1 MDKRLPLALA
11 LCLLI
16 VFGWTI
22 LFAPKPIP
30 PATANPPTPPTAAA
44 EAPAAGSGPAATEPP
59 STAPASGAA
68 PSTADATPTTR
79 APAPTP
85 APTEGPVVVGEDEPD
100 LALDFGAGGERGHYR
115 AIFTNRGGALVSLR
129 TGEWYDRAQLST
141 AEKADP
147 EHWTELLVPVDTAQG
162 RTASMALATSPSS
175 AALAREP
182 LENALWA
189 RRVLGDAAKP
199 DGVEFTLAPGT
210 GVTFKKRF
218 LFAPGADVF
227 RFEFEIRNDALQDPG
242 AREFILVP
250 AACVP
255 IEAGDRFYTEPQM
268 IAFARK
274 GSDASGSAEVKSVRD
289 KSQAASGEIALSG
302 PVSFAGVINKY
313 FAVLLHGG
321 ATDAEAQATL
331 IGASWRTLMPRLA
344 GEPVKQIVTDLRL
357 RVFLPEKGASRT
369 YRYEVYAGP
378 KRREDL
384 EAAWPDFSKVVQND
398 LGFFNGIASVLLAV
412 LNFFH
417 GIVKNWGVAIILLT
431 ISVRLLLFPV
441 NRRSQTAM
449 ARYQSKMKRLQPRI
463 DEIKKRYAKDAT
475 AQRQE
480 QAKLMQEEGAF
491 PPLGGCLP
499 MFLQIPVFIGLF
511 AALRTSFDLRQADFG
526 FWIHDLAVPDR
537 LLRIGL
543 NLPFLGSIEYL
554 NVLPLL
560 MVVLWIWQQK
570 GMPMPADEQAA
581 RMQKMMMWMPV
592 MMGFFL
598 YNYAAGL
605 SLYMITQSGL
615 GIIEQ
620 KVIKKLWPLDD
631 AERPRKKS
639 GFMTRLMELQQQQLE
654 QQKKRR
660 TSQRRY

>member
-1 MDKRLPLALA
+1 LDKRLPLALA

-16 VFGWTI
+16 VVGWTL
-22 LFAPKPIP
+22 LFAPKPVSPAPANAP
-30 PATANPPTPPTAAA
+30 PAA
-44 EAPAAGSGPAATEPP
+44 ESQPAAGTSADSAAPTP
-59 STAPASGAA
+59 SPSVPASAAA
-68 PSTADATPTTR
+68 PE
-79 APAPTP
+79 PTP
-85 APTEGPVVVGEDEPD
+85 APAAASGPATPPTSGPVLVGQEEPD
-100 LALDFGAGGERGHYR
+100 LALEFGAGGERGHYR
-115 AIFTNRGGALVSLR
+115 AVFSNRGGALVSLR
-129 TGEWYDRAQLST
+129 TGEWFDRAQLST

-147 EHWTELLVPVDTAQG
+147 EHWTELLVPVETALG
-162 RTASMALATSPSS
+162 RTASMALATAPSS
-175 AALAREP
+175 AALVREP

-189 RRVLGDAAKP
+189 RSVLGDAVKP

-218 LFAPGADVF
+218 LFAPGTDTF
-227 RFEFEIRNDALQDPG
+227 RFEFEIRNDALADPG
-242 AREFILVP
+242 PREFILVP

-255 IEAGDRFYTEPQM
+255 IESGDRFYAEPQT

-274 GSDASGSAEVKSVRD
+274 GSDSSGSAETKWVQD
-289 KSQAASGEIALSG
+289 KNQATSGDIALSG

-321 ATDAEAQATL
+321 ATDQEAQATL
-331 IGASWRTLMPRLA
+331 IGASWRTLPPPPP
-344 GEPVKQIVTDLRL
+344 GGPVKQIVTDLRL

-369 YRYEVYAGP
+369 YKYEVYAGP
-378 KRREDL
+378 KQREWL
-384 EAAWPDFSKVVQND
+384 EAAWPDFSKVVQKD

-431 ISVRLLLFPV
+431 ISVRLILFPV
-441 NRRSQTAM
+441 NRRSQTSM

-463 DEIKKRYAKDAT
+463 DEIKKRYAKDPS

-526 FWIHDLAVPDR
+526 FWIHDLAVPDH

-543 NLPFLGSIEYL
+543 SLPWLGSIEYL
-554 NVLPLL
+554 NVLPIL

-592 MMGFFL
+592 LMGFFL

-620 KVIKKLWPLDD
+620 KVIKKVWPLDD
-631 AERPRKKS
+631 AERPKKKS
-639 GFMTRLMELQQQQLE
+639 GFMTRLMELQQQQLD

-660 TSQRRY
+660 ASQRRS